1 MPSLATLG
9 TILTLAAVLWPCM
22 IATPSF
28 ATMRALGLAFVA
40 MVALTISVG
49 ITVSLPAAALVI
61 ILLLRPISLTLAVL
75 ALAVSLA
82 TALVAMLAFGLSLA
96 TTALTIPFELF
107 FFVGQLT
114 FAYGILAFTKHDA
127 LASTTRL
134 QPLTL
139 TISRHAFEVVGSR
152 TRICFDAGDCSEDY
166 TSHERDR
173 HDNA

>member
-1 MPSLATLG
+1 
-9 TILTLAAVLWPCM
+9 
-22 IATPSF
+22 
-28 ATMRALGLAFVA
+28 
-40 MVALTISVG
+40 MVALTISLWSSTLTLSIPVG
-49 ITVSLPAAALVI
+49 ITVSLPAAALAI
-61 ILLLRPISLTLAVL
+61 I

-114 FAYGILAFTKHDA
+114 FAYGILASTKHDA

-139 TISRHAFEVVGSR
+139 TISRHAFEVVGS
-152 TRICFDAGDCSEDY
+152 
-166 TSHERDR
+166 
-173 HDNA
+173 

>member
-1 MPSLATLG
+1 MPLLATLG
-9 TILTLAAVLWPCM
+9 AILTLVAVLWPCM
-22 IATPSF
+22 IAMPSF
-28 ATMRALGLAFVA
+28 ATMLALGLAFAA
-40 MVALTISVG
+40 MVALTISLRSFTLTLSIPVG
-49 ITVSLPAAALVI
+49 ITVSLPSAALVI
-61 ILLLRPISLTLAVL
+61 IVLLRPISLTLAVL

-114 FAYGILAFTKHDA
+114 FAYGILASTKHDA

-139 TISRHAFEVVGSR
+139 TFSI
-152 TRICFDAGDCSEDY
+152 
-166 TSHERDR
+166 
-173 HDNA
+173 HDNKLHR

>member
-9 TILTLAAVLWPCM
+9 TILTFAAVLWPCMIAMPSLATLCAILTLAAVLWPCM

-28 ATMRALGLAFVA
+28 ATMLALSLP
-40 MVALTISVG
+40 VG
-49 ITVSLPAAALVI
+49 ITVSLPSAALVI

-75 ALAVSLA
+75 ALA
-82 TALVAMLAFGLSLA
+82 LSLA

-139 TISRHAFEVVGSR
+139 TISRHAFEVVGTR
-152 TRICFDAGDCSEDY
+152 ARICFDAGDCSEDY